1 MLFFFPSPVKQTP
14 RQEINC
20 YIAQSRNW
28 GGVNRKTGKK
38 KTKKKKQRCSHAGAT
53 VIRDVPTRTQNK
65 MVRDRFKNCKC
76 FPNIN
81 PNVYTMQM
89 KFWPNILKRLQVLW
103 ENPISTPAAISTSF
117 ERYLREISAPN
128 RVRRTVRL
136 AS

>member
-1 MLFFFPSPVKQTP
+1 
-14 RQEINC
+14 
-20 YIAQSRNW
+20 
-28 GGVNRKTGKK
+28 
-38 KTKKKKQRCSHAGAT
+38 
-53 VIRDVPTRTQNK
+53 
-65 MVRDRFKNCKC
+65 
-76 FPNIN
+76 
-81 PNVYTMQM
+81 MQM